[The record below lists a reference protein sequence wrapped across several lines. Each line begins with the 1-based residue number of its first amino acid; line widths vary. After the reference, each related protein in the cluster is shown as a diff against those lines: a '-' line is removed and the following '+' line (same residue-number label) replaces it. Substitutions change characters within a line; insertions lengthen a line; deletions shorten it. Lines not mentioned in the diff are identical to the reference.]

1 MRVIALRRSVLALG
15 CAVVLL
21 VLAFNV
27 PDNRV
32 VLFNTFLAYGALVLS
47 LDLMVGNL
55 NLLPAGHA
63 AFFGAGAYA
72 SVVLNQTVG
81 WPLPIAGLVAVAGC
95 GLFAAVI
102 GLPVVGRT
110 AGMSFAIVTFAIGE
124 LMVRVVAKSPDLLG
138 GTEGL
143 TVSWGVG
150 EEMPFGF
157 TIYRYFSLWLVV
169 VFVLVL
175 LVVIWIRSSH
185 LGLRLTAIRD
195 DENATRGLGINPV
208 AYKTVVFGIS
218 SGLAAAVGVAWAPMV
233 GYIGPD
239 SMATGESIF
248 LLSLLI
254 VGGIRSVGG
263 ALAGVL
269 LLMILPLYLEIEPAA
284 RIAFVGGALALI
296 ALLEPGGAARGA
308 RRARTL
314 VARPRIP
321 A

>member
-1 MRVIALRRSVLALG
+1 MRTVALRRSGLALAV
-15 CAVVLL
+15 AVVLV
-21 VLAFNV
+21 VLACSV

-32 VLFNTFLAYGALVLS
+32 VLLNTFLAYGALVLS

-72 SVVLNQTVG
+72 SVVLNETAG
-81 WPLPIAGLVAVAGC
+81 WPLPLAGLAAVLGC
-95 GLFAAVI
+95 GVVAALI
-102 GLPVVGRT
+102 GFPVVGRT
-110 AGMSFAIVTFAIGE
+110 AGMSFAVVTFAIGE

-143 TVSWGVG
+143 TVMWGVG
-150 EEMPFGF
+150 DEMPFGF
-157 TIYRYFSLWLVV
+157 SIYRYFSLWLVV
-169 VFVLVL
+169 VFLVVL

-185 LGLRLTAIRD
+185 WGLRLTAIRD
-195 DENATRGLGINPV
+195 DENASRGLGLDPV
-208 AYKTVVFGIS
+208 VYKTVIFGVAS
-218 SGLAAAVGVAWAPMV
+218 ALAAAVGVAWAPMV

-239 SMATGESIF
+239 SMATSESIF

-254 VGGIRSVGG
+254 VGGVRSVGG
-263 ALAGVL
+263 ALAGVF
-269 LLMILPLYLEIEPAA
+269 LLMILPLYLEVEPSL

-296 ALLEPGGAARGA
+296 ALVEPGGIAGLTRRGRSLLA
-308 RRARTL
+308 RRRS
-314 VARPRIP
+314 P